1 MNENTTKFYKK
12 LEYYTSDVVR
22 CSITSPSSMES
33 SSLGDA
39 QENLKKKKRD
49 KMENISPNHPSH
61 NFSCASNYFFP

>member
-39 QENLKKKKRD
+39 QENLKKKKR
-49 KMENISPNHPSH
+49 ENGEYLTKSPIS
-61 NFSCASNYFFP
+61 